1 MRHHQSFALISA
13 SGCELWLGVGR
24 IKEQRLELAD
34 KRAKKSSHSFRK
46 NVRKSGCFVQITDA
60 GQMTDAQRRCWH
72 TINLFIQESSSVTVK
87 GTARKEERKAVY
99 QLQCVPLSNVNQY
112 HKNLVYLVV
121 LIIFKSAVR
130 TVIWKNFQIPV
141 ISSLSKYCSMFW
153 TNTNPSAKQSV
164 TLPLSALFKHALMHY
179 CWTDILSQTRLRHD
193 LDQEWPINTSTLLV
207 TRPLE
212 VNCTSIINPDI
223 AHFQHRAQHSKSPT
237 FPLYHLWSVSC
248 PDK

>member
-1 MRHHQSFALISA
+1 MWWRSENTIAWRSISLNTIHLYSLRWEKRFIWTKQHQRFFFSFATFSTLRHHRSFALISA

-24 IKEQRLELAD
+24 IKEQRLELAGT
-34 KRAKKSSHSFRK
+34 RAKKSSRSFRK

-60 GQMTDAQRRCWH
+60 GQMSDAQRRCWH

-99 QLQCVPLSNVNQY
+99 KLQCVPQSNVNQPY
-112 HKNLVYLVV
+112 KNLVYLVV
-121 LIIFKSAVR
+121 LIIFKTAVR

-164 TLPLSALFKHALMHY
+164 TFPPSALFKHALMHY
-179 CWTDILSQTRLRHD
+179 CWTDIWLRHSWAMTLTKND
-193 LDQEWPINTSTLLV
+193 L
-207 TRPLE
+207 
-212 VNCTSIINPDI
+212 
-223 AHFQHRAQHSKSPT
+223 
-237 FPLYHLWSVSC
+237 
-248 PDK
+248 